1 MNGKIILVTGGAR
14 SGKSLFA
21 EQYAIAQRGNMA
33 YIATAQIYD
42 KEMESRVEL
51 HRTRRADQWQTF
63 EAPYD
68 AHQTIKLA
76 AKEANII
83 LFDCITLYTSNLLL
97 APSSADEREEKFQYI
112 MGQIDKLLN
121 SARESQAT
129 VLFVTNEVGM
139 GIVPDNALA
148 RQYRDI
154 AGSVNQKVAACA
166 DEVYLVISG
175 LAVEIKKIAVNVN
188 KEATHG

>member
-1 MNGKIILVTGGAR
+1 MDGKIILVTGGAR

-21 EQYAIAQRGNMA
+21 EQYAMAQRGPMA

-42 KEMESRVEL
+42 QEMESRVAL
-51 HRTRRADQWQTF
+51 HRQRRADQWQTF

-68 AHQTIKLA
+68 AHNILELA
-76 AKEANII
+76 TQEANVI
-83 LFDCITLYTSNLLL
+83 LFDCLTLYTSNLLL
-97 APSSADEREEKFQYI
+97 APHRADQPTDKSHYI
-112 MGQIDKLLN
+112 MEQIDKLLV
-121 SARESQAT
+121 SARVSQSI

-154 AGSVNQKVAACA
+154 AGLVNQKVAACA
-166 DEVYLVISG
+166 DEVYLVVSG
-175 LAVEIKKIAVNVN
+175 LAVEIKKMAVHVN

>member
-1 MNGKIILVTGGAR
+1 MSGKIILVTGGAR

-21 EQYAIAQRGNMA
+21 EQYAIAQGGHMA

-42 KEMESRVEL
+42 QEMESRVAL
-51 HRTRRADQWQTF
+51 HRQRRADNWQTF

-68 AHQTIKLA
+68 AHQAVELA
-76 AKEANII
+76 AKEATII
-83 LFDCITLYTSNLLL
+83 LFDCLTLYTSNLLL
-97 APSSADEREEKFQYI
+97 SPNTPNQPEETYQYI
-112 MGQIDKLLN
+112 MKEIDKLLA
-121 SARESQAT
+121 SARASEAT

-154 AGSVNQKVAACA
+154 AGMVNQKVAAYA

-175 LAVEIKKIAVNVN
+175 LAVEIKKIAINVN
-188 KEATHG
+188 KEAIHG

>member
-21 EQYAIAQRGNMA
+21 EQYAIAQGGPMA

-42 KEMESRVEL
+42 QEMESRVAL
-51 HRTRRADQWQTF
+51 HRERRADQWQTF
-63 EAPYD
+63 EAPYG
-68 AHQTIKLA
+68 AHQIIELA
-76 AKEANII
+76 AQAAKII
-83 LFDCITLYTSNLLL
+83 LFDCLTLYTSNLLL
-97 APSSADEREEKFQYI
+97 APSTADQPEGKNQFI
-112 MGQIDKLLN
+112 LAQIDQLLH
-121 SARESQAT
+121 SARESQAI

-154 AGSVNQKVAACA
+154 AGLVNQKVAAYA
-166 DEVYLVISG
+166 DEVYLVVSG
-175 LAVEIKKIAVNVN
+175 LAVEIKKMAVHVN
-188 KEATHG
+188 KEVIHG

>member
-21 EQYAIAQRGNMA
+21 EQYALAQDGSMA

-42 KEMESRVEL
+42 QEMESRVTL
-51 HRTRRADQWQTF
+51 HRTRRADRWQTF

-68 AHQTIKLA
+68 AHQTIELA
-76 AKEANII
+76 AREANVI
-83 LFDCITLYTSNLLL
+83 LFDCLTLYTSNLLL
-97 APSSADEREEKFQYI
+97 SPSAPDDQEHKFQYI
-112 MGQIDKLLN
+112 MEQIDKLLSN
-121 SARESQAT
+121 ARSSQAT
-129 VLFVTNEVGM
+129 VIFVTNEVGM

-154 AGSVNQKVAACA
+154 AGMVNQKVAGYA
-166 DEVYLVISG
+166 DEVYLVVSG
-175 LAVEIKKIAVNVN
+175 LAVEIKKIAVNIT
-188 KEATHG
+188 KEV

>member
-1 MNGKIILVTGGAR
+1 MKGKIILVTGGAR

-21 EQYAIAQRGNMA
+21 EQYAIAQGGAMA

-42 KEMESRVEL
+42 QEMEFRVAL
-51 HRTRRADQWQTF
+51 HRTRRAGRWQTF

-68 AHQTIKLA
+68 AHQTIELA
-76 AKEANII
+76 AKQAKTI
-83 LFDCITLYTSNLLL
+83 LFDCLTLYTSNLLL
-97 APSSADEREEKFQYI
+97 APNTAEQPEEKFQYI
-112 MGQIDKLLN
+112 MAQIDQLLV
-121 SARESQAT
+121 SARASQAT

-154 AGSVNQKVAACA
+154 AGSVNQKVAASA
-166 DEVYLVISG
+166 DEVYLVVCG
-175 LAVEIKKIAVNVN
+175 LAVEIKKMAVCV
-188 KEATHG
+188 KQEVVHG

>member
-1 MNGKIILVTGGAR
+1 MKGKIILVTGGAR

-21 EQYAIAQRGNMA
+21 EQYAIAQGGSKA

-42 KEMESRVEL
+42 QEMASRVAV
-51 HRTRRADQWQTF
+51 HRGRRADDWQTF

-68 AHQTIKLA
+68 AHQTIEQA
-76 AKEANII
+76 AQKATII
-83 LFDCITLYTSNLLL
+83 LFDCLTLYISNLLL
-97 APSSADEREEKFQYI
+97 APNMADQSEKNQYI
-112 MGQIDKLLN
+112 MTQIDKLLN
-121 SARESQAT
+121 SARASQVT

-154 AGSVNQKVAACA
+154 AGLVNQKVAASA
-166 DEVYLVISG
+166 DEVYLVVSG
-175 LAVEIKKIAVNVN
+175 LAVEIKKMAVYVN
-188 KEATHG
+188 KEVVHG

>member
-14 SGKSLFA
+14 SGKSVFA
-21 EQYAIAQRGNMA
+21 EQYALAQEGSRA

-42 KEMESRVEL
+42 QEMKSRVAL
-51 HRTRRADQWQTF
+51 HRARRTDQWQTF

-68 AHQTIKLA
+68 AHHTLELA
-76 AKEANII
+76 AKEATVI
-83 LFDCITLYTSNLLL
+83 LFDCLTLYTSNLLL
-97 APSSADEREEKFQYI
+97 ETSTADEPEEKFKYI
-112 MGQIDKLLN
+112 MQQIDKLLN
-121 SARESQAT
+121 CARASQAI

-148 RQYRDI
+148 RQYRDL

-166 DEVYLVISG
+166 DEVYLVVSG
-175 LAVEIKKIAVNVN
+175 LAVEIKKMAVNVN
-188 KEATHG
+188 KEVIHG